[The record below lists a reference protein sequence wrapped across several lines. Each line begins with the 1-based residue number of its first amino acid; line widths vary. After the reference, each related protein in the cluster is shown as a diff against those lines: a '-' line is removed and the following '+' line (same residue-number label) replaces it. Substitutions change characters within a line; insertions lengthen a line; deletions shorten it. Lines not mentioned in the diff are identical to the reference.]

1 MRTLSES
8 VRWLI
13 TAIELL
19 KSDEPVPLG
28 FQGYNQYTTQ
38 KAHWLGWLNPA
49 AGTGSYPRAENG
61 KRDARDVYNRIVEP
75 KLLLWLVTAAEV
87 SPQLIRAANDEAS
100 TKTGLAS
107 KSAAIRKHIPW
118 KTLAD
123 ALHRQLDTA
132 KPHTE

>member
-1 MRTLSES
+1 MRTQSES

-13 TAIELL
+13 TAIEHL

-28 FQGYNQYTTQ
+28 SQGYNQYTTQ

-118 KTLAD
+118 TTLAD
-123 ALHRQLDTA
+123 ALHRQLGTTT
-132 KPHTE
+132 PHTE